1 MAENLITALAPI
13 REKRAYYEA
22 HPEQV
27 EEIMVAGSEK
37 ASQNARQTM
46 EEVREAVKI

>member
-1 MAENLITALAPI
+1 MAENLITFLEPI
-13 REKRAYYEA
+13 RDKRAYYED

-37 ASQNARQTM
+37 ASQTARQTM
-46 EEVREAVKI
+46 QEVREAVKI